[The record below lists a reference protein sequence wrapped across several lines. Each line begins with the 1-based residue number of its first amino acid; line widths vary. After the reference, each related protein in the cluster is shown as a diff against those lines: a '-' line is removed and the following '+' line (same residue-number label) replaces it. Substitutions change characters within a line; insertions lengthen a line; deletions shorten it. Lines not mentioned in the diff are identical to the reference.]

1 MIKHLRRRFTAVLM
15 SLLGTVMLIVLG
27 SVYVSMYRSENM
39 NTDRIINSAMNL
51 EMHKDNTAPPP
62 QSPPDGTEELPKDFE
77 GDIHFDSFFF
87 PQRTRQTRDRTD
99 DISTGWIS
107 VTVDSSGMITDI
119 FRSQQLYGSE
129 DEDNMDAAAHAAAEN
144 ILSNGNQKGIIS
156 VDGISYRYEMRD
168 KDSGK
173 AIVLLDRTNEVS
185 TMTRLLVILAG
196 IFALSLVVLFL
207 LSVLLSKW
215 AVTPIE
221 DAWNRQRV
229 FFSNASHELKT
240 PLAVISANLDVITS
254 NPDETVAEQGKW
266 FGYIRS
272 EADKMSRL
280 INEMLYIAR
289 EERTDSKTVMAELDL
304 SEAAEGACLAME
316 AVAFEK
322 GKTLITDIEPNVT
335 VKGDKESLTRTIN
348 ILIDN
353 AVSHSSEHS
362 EITVRLKKS
371 RGKAKLTVENQGK
384 PIPKEDLQRIFDRY
398 YRTDASRSRDTG
410 GFGLGL
416 AIAKTVAE
424 KHGGSITA
432 ESDENR
438 TVFTLII

>member
-15 SLLGTVMLIVLG
+15 SLLGTVILIVLG

-39 NTDRIINSAMNL
+39 NTDRIINFAMNL
-51 EMHKDNTAPPP
+51 EMHKDNTDPPP
-62 QSPPDGTEELPKDFE
+62 QSPTDGTEEPPKDFE

-173 AIVLLDRTNEVS
+173 VIVLLDRTNEVS

-254 NPDETVAEQGKW
+254 NPDEAVAEQVKW

-398 YRTDASRSRDTG
+398 YRTDASRSRYTG

-416 AIAKTVAE
+416 SIAKTVAE

>member
-39 NTDRIINSAMNL
+39 NTDRIINFAMNL
-51 EMHKDNTAPPP
+51 EMHKDNTDPPP
-62 QSPPDGTEELPKDFE
+62 QSPPDGTEEPPKDFE

-173 AIVLLDRTNEVS
+173 VIVLLDRTNEVS

-335 VKGDKESLTRTIN
+335 VKGDKESLARTIN

>member
-15 SLLGTVMLIVLG
+15 SLLGTVILIVLG

-39 NTDRIINSAMNL
+39 NTDRIINFAMNL
-51 EMHKDNTAPPP
+51 EMHKDNTDPPP
-62 QSPPDGTEELPKDFE
+62 QSPPDGTEEPPKDFE

-87 PQRTRQTRDRTD
+87 PQRTHQTRDRTD

-144 ILSNGNQKGIIS
+144 ILSKGNQKGIIS

>member
-1 MIKHLRRRFTAVLM
+1 M

-39 NTDRIINSAMNL
+39 NTDRIINFAMNL
-51 EMHKDNTAPPP
+51 EMHKDNTDPPP
-62 QSPPDGTEELPKDFE
+62 QSPPDGTEEPPKDFE

-173 AIVLLDRTNEVS
+173 VIVLLDRTNEVS

-322 GKTLITDIEPNVT
+322 GKALITDIEPNVT

-384 PIPKEDLQRIFDRY
+384 PIPKEDLRRIFDRY

>member
-1 MIKHLRRRFTAVLM
+1 M

-39 NTDRIINSAMNL
+39 NTDRIINFAMNL
-51 EMHKDNTAPPP
+51 EMHKDNTDPPP
-62 QSPPDGTEELPKDFE
+62 QSPPDGTEEPPKDFE

-87 PQRTRQTRDRTD
+87 PQRTHQTRDRTD

-129 DEDNMDAAAHAAAEN
+129 NEDNMDAAAHAAAEN
-144 ILSNGNQKGIIS
+144 ILSKGNQKGIIS

>member
-39 NTDRIINSAMNL
+39 NTDRIINFAMNL
-51 EMHKDNTAPPP
+51 EMHKDNTDPPP
-62 QSPPDGTEELPKDFE
+62 QSPPDGIEEPPKDFE

-173 AIVLLDRTNEVS
+173 VIVLLDRTNEVS

-196 IFALSLVVLFL
+196 IFALSLVVLLL

-432 ESDENR
+432 ESDESR

>member
-1 MIKHLRRRFTAVLM
+1 MIKHLRRRFTVVLM

-39 NTDRIINSAMNL
+39 NTDRIINFAMDL
-51 EMHKDNTAPPP
+51 EMHSNTSDPPP
-62 QSPPDGTEELPKDFE
+62 QSPPDGSEEPPNDFE

-87 PQRTRQTRDRTD
+87 PQKNRHGD

-107 VTVDSSGMITDI
+107 VTVNGSGMITDI
-119 FRSQQLYGSE
+119 FRSQQIFGSE
-129 DEDNMDAAAHAAAEN
+129 DESDMDAAAHAAAET
-144 ILSNGNQKGIIS
+144 ILSKGNRKGIIS

-173 AIVLLDRTNEVS
+173 VIVLLDRTNEIS
-185 TMTRLLVILAG
+185 TMARLLVILAG

-207 LSVLLSKW
+207 LSMLLSKW

-254 NPDETVAEQGKW
+254 NPDETVAHQGKW

-289 EERTDSKTVMAELDL
+289 EERTDSKTVMTELDL
-304 SEAAEGACLAME
+304 SEATEGACLAME

-362 EITVRLKKS
+362 DITVRLKKS

-384 PIPKEDLQRIFDRY
+384 PIPKEDLRRIFDRY

-424 KHGGSITA
+424 KHGGTITA

>member
-39 NTDRIINSAMNL
+39 NTDRIINFAMNL
-51 EMHKDNTAPPP
+51 EMHKDNTDPPP
-62 QSPPDGTEELPKDFE
+62 QSPPDGTEEPPKDFE

-173 AIVLLDRTNEVS
+173 VIVLLDRTNEVS

-353 AVSHSSEHS
+353 EVSHSSEHS

>member
-39 NTDRIINSAMNL
+39 NTDRIINFAMNL
-51 EMHKDNTAPPP
+51 EMHKDNTDPPP
-62 QSPPDGTEELPKDFE
+62 QSPPDGIEEPPKDFE

-173 AIVLLDRTNEVS
+173 VIVLLDRTNEVS

-432 ESDENR
+432 ESDESR

>member
-1 MIKHLRRRFTAVLM
+1 M

-39 NTDRIINSAMNL
+39 NTDRIINFAMNL
-51 EMHKDNTAPPP
+51 EMHKDNTDPPP
-62 QSPPDGTEELPKDFE
+62 QSPPDGTEEPPKDFE

-87 PQRTRQTRDRTD
+87 PQRTHQTRDRTD

-129 DEDNMDAAAHAAAEN
+129 NEDNMDAAAHAAAEN
-144 ILSNGNQKGIIS
+144 ILSKGNQKGIIS

-272 EADKMSRL
+272 EANKMSRL

>member
-39 NTDRIINSAMNL
+39 NTDRIINFAMNL
-51 EMHKDNTAPPP
+51 EMHKDNTDPPP
-62 QSPPDGTEELPKDFE
+62 QSPPDGTEEPPKDFE

-87 PQRTRQTRDRTD
+87 PQRTHQTRDRTD

-129 DEDNMDAAAHAAAEN
+129 NEDNMDAAAHAAAEN
-144 ILSNGNQKGIIS
+144 ILSKGNQKGIIS

-272 EADKMSRL
+272 EANKMSRL

>member
-39 NTDRIINSAMNL
+39 NTDRIINFAMNL
-51 EMHKDNTAPPP
+51 EMHKDNTDPPP
-62 QSPPDGTEELPKDFE
+62 QSPPDGTEESPKDFE

-87 PQRTRQTRDRTD
+87 PQRTRQARDRTD

-129 DEDNMDAAAHAAAEN
+129 NEDNMDAAAHAAAEN
-144 ILSNGNQKGIIS
+144 ILSKGNQKGIIS

-173 AIVLLDRTNEVS
+173 VIVLLDRTNEVS

-196 IFALSLVVLFL
+196 IFVLSLVVLFL

-221 DAWNRQRV
+221 DAWNRQKV

-362 EITVRLKKS
+362 KITVRLKKS

>member
-39 NTDRIINSAMNL
+39 NTDRIINFAMNL
-51 EMHKDNTAPPP
+51 EMHKDNTDPPP
-62 QSPPDGTEELPKDFE
+62 QSPPDGTEESPKDFE

-87 PQRTRQTRDRTD
+87 PQRTRQARDRTD

-129 DEDNMDAAAHAAAEN
+129 NEDNMDAAAHAAAEN
-144 ILSNGNQKGIIS
+144 ILSKGNQKGIIS

-173 AIVLLDRTNEVS
+173 VIVLLDRTNEVS

-371 RGKAKLTVENQGK
+371 RGKANLTVENQGK

>member
-39 NTDRIINSAMNL
+39 NTDRIINFAMNL
-51 EMHKDNTAPPP
+51 EMHKDNTDPPP
-62 QSPPDGTEELPKDFE
+62 QSPPDGTEEPPKNFV

-87 PQRTRQTRDRTD
+87 PQRTHQTRDRTD

-144 ILSNGNQKGIIS
+144 ILSKGNQKGIIS

-173 AIVLLDRTNEVS
+173 VIVLLDRTNEIS
-185 TMTRLLVILAG
+185 TMARLLVILAG

-316 AVAFEK
+316 AVTFEK

-438 TVFTLII
+438 MVFTLII

>member
-39 NTDRIINSAMNL
+39 NTDRIINFAMNL
-51 EMHKDNTAPPP
+51 EMHKDNTDPPP
-62 QSPPDGTEELPKDFE
+62 QSPPDGTEEPPKDFE

-129 DEDNMDAAAHAAAEN
+129 DEDNMDASAHAASEN
-144 ILSNGNQKGIIS
+144 ILSKGNQKGIIS

-173 AIVLLDRTNEVS
+173 VIVLLDRTNEVS

-196 IFALSLVVLFL
+196 IFVLSLVVLFL

-221 DAWNRQRV
+221 DAWNRQKV

-398 YRTDASRSRDTG
+398 YRTDASRSRYTG

>member
-39 NTDRIINSAMNL
+39 NTDRIINFAMNL
-51 EMHKDNTAPPP
+51 EMHKDNTDPPP
-62 QSPPDGTEELPKDFE
+62 QSPPDGTEEPPKDFE

-87 PQRTRQTRDRTD
+87 PQKNRHGD

-107 VTVDSSGMITDI
+107 VMVNGSGMITDI
-119 FRSQQLYGSE
+119 FRSQQIFGSE

-144 ILSNGNQKGIIS
+144 ILSKGNQKGIIS

-173 AIVLLDRTNEVS
+173 VIVLLDRTNEIS
-185 TMTRLLVILAG
+185 TMARLLVILAG

-221 DAWNRQRV
+221 DAWNRQRA

-304 SEAAEGACLAME
+304 SEATEGACLAME

-335 VKGDKESLTRTIN
+335 VKGDKESLTRIIN

-424 KHGGSITA
+424 KHGGTITA

>member
-39 NTDRIINSAMNL
+39 NTDRIINFAMNL
-51 EMHKDNTAPPP
+51 EMHNDNTDPPH
-62 QSPPDGTEELPKDFE
+62 QSPPDGTEEPPKDFE

-87 PQRTRQTRDRTD
+87 PQRTRHGAD

-144 ILSNGNQKGIIS
+144 ILSKGNQKGIIS

-173 AIVLLDRTNEVS
+173 VIVLLDRTNEVS

-362 EITVRLKKS
+362 EITVRLKRS

-432 ESDENR
+432 ESDESR

>member
-39 NTDRIINSAMNL
+39 NTDRIINFAMNL
-51 EMHKDNTAPPP
+51 EMHNDNTDPPP
-62 QSPPDGTEELPKDFE
+62 QSPHDGTEEPPKDFE

-87 PQRTRQTRDRTD
+87 PQRTRHGAD

-173 AIVLLDRTNEVS
+173 VIVLLDRTNEVS

>member
-39 NTDRIINSAMNL
+39 NTDRIINFAMNL
-51 EMHKDNTAPPP
+51 EMHKGNTDPPP
-62 QSPPDGTEELPKDFE
+62 QSPPDGTEEPPKDFE

-87 PQRTRQTRDRTD
+87 PQRTHQTRDRTD

-144 ILSNGNQKGIIS
+144 ILSKGNQKGIIS

-173 AIVLLDRTNEVS
+173 VIVLLDRTNEVS

-196 IFALSLVVLFL
+196 IFALSLGGLFL

>member
-1 MIKHLRRRFTAVLM
+1 M

-39 NTDRIINSAMNL
+39 NTDRIINFAMNL
-51 EMHKDNTAPPP
+51 EMHKDNTDPPP
-62 QSPPDGTEELPKDFE
+62 QSPPDGTEEPPKNFE

-87 PQRTRQTRDRTD
+87 PQRTHQTRDRTD

-173 AIVLLDRTNEVS
+173 VIVLLDRTNEVS

-254 NPDETVAEQGKW
+254 NPDETVAHQGKW

>member
-39 NTDRIINSAMNL
+39 NTDRIINFAMNL
-51 EMHKDNTAPPP
+51 EMHKDNTDPPP
-62 QSPPDGTEELPKDFE
+62 QSPPDGTEEPPKDFE

-87 PQRTRQTRDRTD
+87 PQRTRQARDRTD

-107 VTVDSSGMITDI
+107 VT
-119 FRSQQLYGSE
+119 
-129 DEDNMDAAAHAAAEN
+129 AAAHAAAEN
-144 ILSNGNQKGIIS
+144 ILSKGNQKGIIS
-156 VDGISYRYEMRD
+156 VDGISYRYKMRD

-173 AIVLLDRTNEVS
+173 VIVLLDRTNEVS

-432 ESDENR
+432 ESDESR

>member
-1 MIKHLRRRFTAVLM
+1 MIKHLRRRFTVVLM

-39 NTDRIINSAMNL
+39 NTDRIINFAMNL
-51 EMHKDNTAPPP
+51 EMHSNTSDPPP
-62 QSPPDGTEELPKDFE
+62 QSPPDGSEEPPNDFE

-87 PQRTRQTRDRTD
+87 PQKSRHGD

-107 VTVDSSGMITDI
+107 VTVNGSGMITDI
-119 FRSQQLYGSE
+119 FRSQQIFGSE
-129 DEDNMDAAAHAAAEN
+129 DESDMDAAAHAAAET
-144 ILSNGNQKGIIS
+144 ILSKGNRKGIIS

-173 AIVLLDRTNEVS
+173 VIVLLDRTNEIS
-185 TMTRLLVILAG
+185 TMARLLVILAG

-254 NPDETVAEQGKW
+254 NPDETVAHQGKW

-304 SEAAEGACLAME
+304 SEATEGACLAME

-362 EITVRLKKS
+362 DITVRLKKS

-384 PIPKEDLQRIFDRY
+384 PIPKEDLRRIFDRY

-424 KHGGSITA
+424 KHGGTITA
-432 ESDENR
+432 ESDENK

>member
-39 NTDRIINSAMNL
+39 NTDRIINFAMNL
-51 EMHKDNTAPPP
+51 EMHKDNTDPPP
-62 QSPPDGTEELPKDFE
+62 QSPPDGTEEPPKDFE

-87 PQRTRQTRDRTD
+87 PQRTHQTRDRTD

-129 DEDNMDAAAHAAAEN
+129 NEDNMDAAAHAAAEN
-144 ILSNGNQKGIIS
+144 ILSKGNQKGIIS

>member
-39 NTDRIINSAMNL
+39 NTDRIINFAMNL
-51 EMHKDNTAPPP
+51 EMHKDNTDPPP
-62 QSPPDGTEELPKDFE
+62 QSPPDGTEEPPKDFE

-87 PQRTRQTRDRTD
+87 PQRTHQTRDRTD

-173 AIVLLDRTNEVS
+173 VIVLLDRTNEVS

-322 GKTLITDIEPNVT
+322 GKTLITDVEPNVT

>member
-39 NTDRIINSAMNL
+39 NTDRIINFAMNL
-51 EMHKDNTAPPP
+51 EMHKDNTDPPP
-62 QSPPDGTEELPKDFE
+62 QSPPDGTEEPPKNFE

-87 PQRTRQTRDRTD
+87 PQRTHQTRDRTD

-173 AIVLLDRTNEVS
+173 VIVLLDRTNEVS

-254 NPDETVAEQGKW
+254 NPDETVAHQGKW

>member
-1 MIKHLRRRFTAVLM
+1 
-15 SLLGTVMLIVLG
+15 
-27 SVYVSMYRSENM
+27 
-39 NTDRIINSAMNL
+39 
-51 EMHKDNTAPPP
+51 
-62 QSPPDGTEELPKDFE
+62 
-77 GDIHFDSFFF
+77 
-87 PQRTRQTRDRTD
+87 
-99 DISTGWIS
+99 
-107 VTVDSSGMITDI
+107 MITDI

-144 ILSNGNQKGIIS
+144 ILSKGNQKGIIS

-173 AIVLLDRTNEVS
+173 VIVLLDRTNEVS

-362 EITVRLKKS
+362 EITVRLKRS

>member
-39 NTDRIINSAMNL
+39 NTDRIINFAMNL
-51 EMHKDNTAPPP
+51 EMHKDNTDPPP
-62 QSPPDGTEELPKDFE
+62 QSPPDGIEEPPKDFE

-173 AIVLLDRTNEVS
+173 VIVLLDRTNEVS

-371 RGKAKLTVENQGK
+371 RGKAKLTVENQGR

-432 ESDENR
+432 ESDESR

>member
-1 MIKHLRRRFTAVLM
+1 MIKHLRRRFTVVLM

-39 NTDRIINSAMNL
+39 NTDRIINFAMDL
-51 EMHKDNTAPPP
+51 EMHSNTSDPPP
-62 QSPPDGTEELPKDFE
+62 QSPPDGSEEPPNDFE

-87 PQRTRQTRDRTD
+87 PQKSRHGD

-107 VTVDSSGMITDI
+107 VTVNGSGMITDI
-119 FRSQQLYGSE
+119 FRSQQIFGSE
-129 DEDNMDAAAHAAAEN
+129 DESDMDAAAHAAAET
-144 ILSNGNQKGIIS
+144 ILSKGNRKGIIS

-173 AIVLLDRTNEVS
+173 VIVLLDRTNEIS

-254 NPDETVAEQGKW
+254 NPDETVAHQGKW

-289 EERTDSKTVMAELDL
+289 EERTDSKTVMTELDL
-304 SEAAEGACLAME
+304 SEATEGACLAME

-362 EITVRLKKS
+362 DITVRLKKS

-384 PIPKEDLQRIFDRY
+384 PIPKEDLRRIFDRY

-424 KHGGSITA
+424 KHGGTITA